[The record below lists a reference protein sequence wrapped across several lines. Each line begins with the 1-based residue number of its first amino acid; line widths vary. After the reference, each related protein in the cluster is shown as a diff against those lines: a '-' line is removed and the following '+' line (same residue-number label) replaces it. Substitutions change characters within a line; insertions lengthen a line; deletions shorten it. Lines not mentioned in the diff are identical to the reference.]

1 MEHQIKFGSEQL
13 VFKLSHQNRKTIGI
27 KVHPDLTVNV
37 IAPEGSSEFEVLKK
51 VRVKIPWILR
61 QLKYFESYLPA
72 NPPRKYINGETHL
85 YLGRQYKLK
94 AIKDNESSIKVYRGQ
109 FLLEMPDVTP
119 EAIEMALQ
127 NWYKQRAQVIF
138 YEILDAM
145 LPKFN
150 RYKLVKPNLSIRKM
164 TKRWGSCT
172 QSGRITLNT
181 ELIKAPKGCIE
192 YVIIHELCHLVHHNH
207 TQKFLD
213 LQTKE
218 MRDWEKWKEK
228 LERLLA

>member
-61 QLKYFESYLPA
+61 QLKFFKSYLPA
-72 NPPRKYINGETHL
+72 TPPRKYINGETHL

-94 AIKDNESSIKVYRGQ
+94 AIKDNENRIKAYRGQ
-109 FLLEMPDVTP
+109 LLLELPDVTP

-127 NWYKQRAQVIF
+127 NWYKQRAKVI
-138 YEILDAM
+138 YNEILDAM

-150 RYKLVKPNLSIRKM
+150 RYQLVKPNLSIRKM
-164 TKRWGSCT
+164 AKRWGSCT
-172 QSGRITLNT
+172 QGGRITLNT

-192 YVIIHELCHLVHHNH
+192 YVIVHELCHLVHHSH
-207 TQKFLD
+207 TKYFYN
-213 LQTKE
+213 LQSRMLPEWK
-218 MRDWEKWKEK
+218 KWKDR
-228 LERLLA
+228 LEYSLA